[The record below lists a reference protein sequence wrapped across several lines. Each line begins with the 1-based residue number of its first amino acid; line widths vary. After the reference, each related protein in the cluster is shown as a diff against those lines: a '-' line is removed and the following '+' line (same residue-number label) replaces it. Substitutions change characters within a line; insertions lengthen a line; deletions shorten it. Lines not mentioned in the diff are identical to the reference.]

1 MISVIVPVYNE
12 EDALPHL
19 YERLIKV
26 LENLNKE
33 YECLFVND
41 GSTDNTYNILK
52 DFESQN
58 KNVRVF
64 NFRRNFG
71 QTQAIACGFD
81 NAQGNV
87 VITMDADLQN
97 FPEDIP
103 SLIEKLN
110 EGYDVVSGW
119 RRKREDPL
127 FTKKMPSF
135 FANRFISWVTGI
147 TLRDFGCTLKAYKKW
162 VVKGLKMYGE
172 MHRFLPVL
180 CQWKGARIAEIPVR
194 HQKRKYGKTKYGASR
209 IFKVILDIFVLRFF
223 LSVRNTPMH
232 LIGGWGIGTL
242 FLSFISG
249 IATILLKIFK
259 NIDMTGDPLLY
270 VTILLAVLG
279 VQFIILGLLGEI
291 NMRNYYEASGNK
303 LYQIKDEE

>member
-162 VVKGLKMYGE
+162 VIKGLKLYGE